1 MDCTLSDQ
9 PENNMDDTPA
19 TGLVDQELI
28 DAGVEL
34 FKRPVDFVKGVVAES
49 GLPAADRPEIAF
61 AGRSNVGKSSL
72 INAICGRKALA
83 RTSNT
88 PGRTREINYFTIG
101 DEAFLVDMPGYGFA
115 KVPKEMVAGWTKLI
129 EKYLRGRL
137 NLKRAFLL
145 IDSRHGIKQ
154 KDIEIMD
161 KLDNSAVLYQ
171 VVLTKTDKIKQGE
184 LAKRIEETNAL
195 LKKHPAAYPVV
206 LATSSAKNIGIDE
219 LKGAIVLA
227 LNS

>member
-1 MDCTLSDQ
+1 MSDLD
-9 PENNMDDTPA
+9 EIKITDD
-19 TGLVDQELI
+19 LI
-28 DAGVEL
+28 EEGISL
-34 FKRPVDFVKGVVAES
+34 FRLPIDFVKGVVAES

-72 INAICGRKALA
+72 INALCNRKNLA

-129 EKYLRGRL
+129 EKYLRGRT
-137 NLKRAFLL
+137 NLKRTFVL
-145 IDSRHGIKQ
+145 IDSRHGIKK
-154 KDIEIMD
+154 KDLEIME
-161 KLDNSAVLYQ
+161 KLDSSAVLYQ
-171 VVLTKTDKIKQGE
+171 IVLTKTDKIKTGE
-184 LAKRIEETNAL
+184 LEKRISETETII
-195 LKKHPAAYPVV
+195 KKHPAAFP
-206 LATSSAKNIGIDE
+206 LLIATSSNKGQGIDE
-219 LKGAIVLA
+219 LKGAIILA

>member
-1 MDCTLSDQ
+1 MSDLD
-9 PENNMDDTPA
+9 EIKITDD
-19 TGLVDQELI
+19 LI
-28 DAGVEL
+28 EEGISL
-34 FKRPVDFVKGVVAES
+34 FRLPIDFVKGVVAES

-72 INAICGRKALA
+72 INALCNRKNLA

-129 EKYLRGRL
+129 EKYLRGRT
-137 NLKRAFLL
+137 NLKRTFVL
-145 IDSRHGIKQ
+145 IDSRHGIKK
-154 KDIEIMD
+154 KDLEIME
-161 KLDNSAVLYQ
+161 KLDSSAVLYQ
-171 VVLTKTDKIKQGE
+171 IVLTKTDKIKTGE
-184 LAKRIEETNAL
+184 LEKRISETEAII
-195 LKKHPAAYPVV
+195 KKHPAAFP
-206 LATSSAKNIGIDE
+206 LLIATSSNKGQGIDE
-219 LKGAIVLA
+219 LKGAIILA

>member
-1 MDCTLSDQ
+1 MSDLD
-9 PENNMDDTPA
+9 EIKITDD
-19 TGLVDQELI
+19 LI
-28 DAGVEL
+28 EQGISL
-34 FKRPVDFVKGVVAES
+34 FRLPIDFVKGVVAES

-72 INAICGRKALA
+72 INALCNRKNLA

-129 EKYLRGRL
+129 EKYLRGRT
-137 NLKRAFLL
+137 NLKRTFVL
-145 IDSRHGIKQ
+145 IDSRHGIKK
-154 KDIEIMD
+154 KDLEIME
-161 KLDNSAVLYQ
+161 KLDSSAVLYQ
-171 VVLTKTDKIKQGE
+171 IVLTKTDKIKTGE
-184 LAKRIEETNAL
+184 LEKRISETEAII
-195 LKKHPAAYPVV
+195 KKHPAAFP
-206 LATSSAKNIGIDE
+206 LLIATSSNKGQGIDE
-219 LKGAIVLA
+219 LKGAIILA